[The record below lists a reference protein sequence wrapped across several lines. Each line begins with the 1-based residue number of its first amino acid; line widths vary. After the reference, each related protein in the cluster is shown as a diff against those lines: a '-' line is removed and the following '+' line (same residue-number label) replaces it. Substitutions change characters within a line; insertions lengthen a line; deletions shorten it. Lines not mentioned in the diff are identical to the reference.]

1 MDDGYGQRGGQRYMA
16 VIVKYVVVR
25 DNVELE
31 QTFTDKK
38 EAEAYDKLLDAA
50 DGIGALIR
58 QGAFS
63 TDVDDKIMDDISLYL
78 AKNAPAV
85 LQILKSV
92 KPIAPASGST
102 AKSAPQNK
110 SQEEKD
116 KPKDNKSKA
125 KTKAA

>member
-1 MDDGYGQRGGQRYMA
+1 MA

-50 DGIGALIR
+50 QELGTLIR
-58 QGAFS
+58 QGEFS
-63 TDVDDKIMDDISLYL
+63 ADVDDKVMDDISLYL
-78 AKNAPAV
+78 AKHAPAV
-85 LQILKSV
+85 LNILKPV
-92 KPIAPASGST
+92 KPLAPTSGST
-102 AKSAPQNK
+102 AKAASQIK
-110 SQEEKD
+110 SQEGKD
-116 KPKDNKSKA
+116 PSKDTKPKA

>member
-1 MDDGYGQRGGQRYMA
+1 MTGINEPEDNEMA

-25 DNVELE
+25 NNVELE

-50 DGIGALIR
+50 EEIGALIR
-58 QGAFS
+58 QGEFS
-63 TDVDDKIMDDISLYL
+63 ADVDATIINNISLYL

-85 LQILKSV
+85 LQILKPV
-92 KPIAPASGST
+92 KPVTPASEST
-102 AKSAPQNK
+102 AKSASENK
-110 SQEEKD
+110 SQEGKD
-116 KPKDNKSKA
+116 QAKDSRSKA

>member
-1 MDDGYGQRGGQRYMA
+1 MA

-50 DGIGALIR
+50 EEIGALIR
-58 QGAFS
+58 QGEFS
-63 TDVDDKIMDDISLYL
+63 TTVDDKVMDDISLHL
-78 AKNAPAV
+78 AKHASAV
-85 LQILKSV
+85 LQILKPV
-92 KPIAPASGST
+92 KPMPPASGST
-102 AKSAPQNK
+102 AKSPSQNK
-110 SQEEKD
+110 PQEGKD
-116 KPKDNKSKA
+116 LSKDTKPKA